1 MMAYLSTKPEI
12 HIIKDTEKD
21 RERLIYHPVW
31 QQTRNP
37 SLNHQKCVCFH
48 SWSRTMQV
56 KKHQPALHHYRK
68 WKNRN
73 WNLGMDQGKN
83 CGLILSTMITNFSFG
98 RSRGEMVVS
107 LQTGS
112 FYENFSQIWPT
123 NVHFIRNIFNPL
135 FLTQKHSMYML

>member
-1 MMAYLSTKPEI
+1 MAYLSTKPEI

-48 SWSRTMQV
+48 SWPRTMQV
-56 KKHQPALHHYRK
+56 KKHLTALHHYRK

-73 WNLGMDQGKN
+73 WNLGMDQGKK
-83 CGLILSTMITNFSFG
+83 CGLILSMMITNFFLAEAEGKWLFPCKQEAS
-98 RSRGEMVVS
+98 
-107 LQTGS
+107 TK
-112 FYENFSQIWPT
+112 NFSQIWPT
-123 NVHFIRNIFNPL
+123 NVHFIRNKFDPL
-135 FLTQKHSMYML
+135 FLIQKHSMYML